1 MVQSRHFYQYVAF
14 AFVLLGLGI
23 LWNTASAA
31 SSDFIL
37 NMSPLS
43 PKPGETFS
51 VTAQSFQFDTA
62 EANFRWLLDGREI
75 ASGTGI
81 ARQSFT
87 MGPRGDSGTIRAI
100 ATSADGDVYDA
111 NITASGNEIDII
123 VAPRT
128 SVPALYPGAA
138 LPTSGST
145 VEINA
150 VPHLFLNGSRLNHRN
165 LFYEWSVDGEPVN
178 EQSGKGRNRL
188 IIKLASLGNVEHRVD
203 LAVRSENGTASAQ
216 KSTRV
221 KSASPEIVFYQRS
234 ALTGKKPIALF
245 DFPARAG
252 QSLSVIAEPYFFD
265 LAILPNIT
273 GTWIANGRMVPR
285 EIGQDNR
292 ILQLAIPEDTSTYAA
307 LLFRFEDKTN
317 VFQRARNN
325 LTITAE

>member
-1 MVQSRHFYQYVAF
+1 MVQPKHFYPYVAF
-14 AFVLLGLGI
+14 VFMLLGLGI
-23 LWNTASAA
+23 LGNAASAA

-43 PKPGETFS
+43 PKPGEIFG

-62 EANFRWLLDGREI
+62 QANFRWLLDGKEI

-81 ARQSFT
+81 IRQSFT
-87 MGPRGDSGTIRAI
+87 MGPLGDSGTIRAI

-111 NITASGNEIDII
+111 SIKASGNEIDII

-138 LPTSGST
+138 LPTSGSI

-150 VPHLFLNGSRLNHRN
+150 MPHLFLNGSRLNHRN

-178 EQSGKGRNRL
+178 DQSGKGKSRL

-203 LAVRSENGTASAQ
+203 LVARSENGAASTQ
-216 KSTRV
+216 KSTRI
-221 KSASPEIVFYQRS
+221 KSVNPEIVFYQRS

-245 DFPARAG
+245 DFAARTG

-265 LAILPNIT
+265 LATLPTII
-273 GTWIANGRMVPR
+273 GTWIANGRVVPR
-285 EIGQDNR
+285 ETGQDSR

-325 LTITAE
+325 LIITAE